1 MFTFSCYLIRDS
13 NFIGPQY
20 KTDHRFVLH
29 PVVSILLLP
38 RAKKF
43 GSAGGF
49 QFWSA
54 EPFNAQIL

>member
-1 MFTFSCYLIRDS
+1 MFTFFSYPIRAS
-13 NFIGPQY
+13 NIIGPQY

-38 RAKKF
+38 KVKKF

-49 QFWSA
+49 HFWSA